1 MSSLEKDGLCSDG
14 DDAKASSSKRD
25 ATKKN
30 DANLTKDTESKKD
43 ANLHIEANVKEDAVS
58 EEDTVVKID
67 AVSKEDPV
75 TKKDAVSKEDA
86 VTKKDAVLKE
96 DGVIHRQTRRR
107 AQKKNVVFATK
118 NVNFKNADLDSGVSS
133 IVSDISTG
141 K

>member
-43 ANLHIEANVKEDAVS
+43 ANLHIEANIKEDAVS
-58 EEDTVVKID
+58 EEDTVVKI
-67 AVSKEDPV
+67 
-75 TKKDAVSKEDA
+75 DAVSKEDA